1 MNALALS
8 RSKAKH
14 PPAKVVAEA
23 RKIKTKVEKSNKN
36 RRIEHMTDP
45 RHLRLAEMDREIA
58 AENATKESNV
68 TDMKQRMD
76 TLEEKFDADE
86 QRLSAEREAR
96 IAGEIDQKATSLMSA
111 NPELDY
117 SAATKM
123 ALANDER
130 FTRTDAPTDDSED
143 LAAAVERRMKND
155 TEGYTN
161 D

>member
-1 MNALALS
+1 MNELNLT

-14 PPAKVVAEA
+14 PPAKVMVEAE
-23 RKIKTKVEKSNKN
+23 KVKSKVQKSNTN
-36 RRIEHMTDP
+36 RRQKNMTEWH
-45 RHLRLAEMDREIA
+45 RQRLAEMDREI
-58 AENATKESNV
+58 EQQNATKESNV

>member
-76 TLEEKFDADE
+76 ALEEKFDADE

-111 NPELDY
+111 DPELDY

-143 LAAAVERRMKND
+143 LAAAVERRMKTDPKGYAND
-155 TEGYTN
+155 
-161 D
+161 

>member
-1 MNALALS
+1 MDALALS

-58 AENATKESNV
+58 AEIAAENATKESNV

-86 QRLSAEREAR
+86 QRLSAERDAR
-96 IAGEIDQKATSLMSA
+96 IAGEIDQ
-111 NPELDY
+111 
-117 SAATKM
+117 
-123 ALANDER
+123 R
-130 FTRTDAPTDDSED
+130 H
-143 LAAAVERRMKND
+143 
-155 TEGYTN
+155 YTN
-161 D
+161 GGAAGAGHTGPCA